1 MGINMRNNADT
12 EENVH
17 REHRLRFKAKFR
29 KEGLEVFD
37 PHEVMELLLFYAIP
51 MQDTNEM
58 AHKLINHFG
67 SFSSVLDAPY
77 EELIK
82 AEGVKEHGATL
93 LKLIPEI
100 GAYYNLDK
108 VKRGETFASIEKIAE
123 YCVYKYLKEN
133 EEKLE
138 IILFDPE
145 MHMLGTETLAEGS
158 QCSVDI
164 NVELVGKMVFGYNAS
179 GFILVH
185 NHPSGV
191 VRPSD
196 ADVEMTK
203 YVYSVMKPFGK
214 VLIEHLIVAGN
225 KYVPVVHYMNN
236 CGEYLN

>member
-1 MGINMRNNADT
+1 MRKATDISK
-12 EENVH
+12 NVH
-17 REHRLRFKAKFR
+17 KDHRLRVKEKFR
-29 KEGLEVFD
+29 KDGLEVFH
-37 PHEVMELLLFYAIP
+37 PHEVMEFLLFYALP
-51 MQDTNEM
+51 EQDTNEIG
-58 AHKLINHFG
+58 HRLVEHFG
-67 SFSSVLDAPY
+67 SVSAVFDAPY

-82 AEGVKEHGATL
+82 FDGIKEHAGTL
-93 LKLIPEI
+93 LKLIPQI

-108 VKRGETFASIEKIAE
+108 VKRGETFSSIEKIAE

-138 IILFDPE
+138 IILFDSE

-185 NHPSGV
+185 NHPSGIAY
-191 VRPSD
+191 PSD
-196 ADVEMTK
+196 ADVELTK
-203 YVYSVMKPFGK
+203 YVHSVMKPFGK

>member
-1 MGINMRNNADT
+1 MGATMKNNNEA

-17 REHRLRFKAKFR
+17 KEHRLRFKAKFR
-29 KEGLEVFD
+29 KEGLDVFE

-51 MQDTNEM
+51 KQDTNEV

-67 SFSSVLDAPY
+67 SVSAVFDAPY

-82 AEGVKEHGATL
+82 VAGIKEHSATL

-108 VKRGETFASIEKIAE
+108 VKRGETFANIEKIAE

-196 ADVEMTK
+196 ADVELTK
-203 YVYSVMKPFGK
+203 YIHSAMKPFGK

-236 CGEYLN
+236 CGEFLN

>member
-1 MGINMRNNADT
+1 MDKIK
-12 EENVH
+12 NVH
-17 REHRLRFKAKFR
+17 KDHRIRVKDKFR
-29 KEGLEVFD
+29 KNGLEVFH
-37 PHEVMELLLFYAIP
+37 PHEAMELLLFYALP
-51 MQDTNEM
+51 EQDTNEIG
-58 AHKLINHFG
+58 HRLIEHFG
-67 SFSSVLDAPY
+67 SISAVFDAPY

-82 AEGVKEHGATL
+82 IDGIKEHAGTL

-108 VKRGETFASIEKIAE
+108 VKRGEIFASVEKIAE

-145 MHMLGTETLAEGS
+145 MHMLGSETIAKGS

-164 NVELVGKMVFGYNAS
+164 NIELVGKMVFGYNAS

-185 NHPSGV
+185 NHPSGIAY
-191 VRPSD
+191 PSD
-196 ADVEMTK
+196 ADVELTK
-203 YVYSVMKPFGK
+203 YVHSVMKPFGK